1 MKILIAHN
9 SYQQP
14 GGEDIVASAEA
25 ELLREHGHQVVWYRR
40 HNDELRK
47 NRGLRKLS
55 AAINTVWATDSY
67 REIRKLIEGERPDVA
82 HFHNTFPLIS
92 PAAYFACANAD
103 VPVVQTLHNYRLL
116 CPGAT
121 FFRNGKVCEECL
133 GSRFA
138 LAGVLHRCYQGSA
151 SASGAIAAMLATHRL
166 LGSWQSKVS
175 CYIAL
180 SEFARNKF
188 IQGGLPSESI
198 RVKPNFVCPDPRPK
212 NNGGS
217 YALFA
222 GRLSEEKGQG
232 VLLEAWRQLSTPVP
246 LLIAGEGTMRDD
258 VASMVERFGNGTV
271 KLLGQLVRNDIIA
284 LMKMSRFL
292 VFPSVC
298 YEGFPVSFAEAFA
311 CALPVIASRLGTMA
325 EIISDGRTGLQFN
338 PGDPEDLASRVD
350 WAWNHPQ
357 EMESMGQAGRFEYEA
372 KYTPQRNYETL
383 MSIYDSVI
391 QPQRNASVIDP
402 HLGGDLHAA

>member
-1 MKILIAHN
+1 MKVLIAHN

-40 HNDELRK
+40 HNDELRT

-55 AAINTVWATDSY
+55 AGFNTVWASDSY
-67 REIRKLIEGERPDVA
+67 REIRELIDGERPDVA

-92 PAAYFACANAD
+92 PAAYFACANAG

-121 FFRNGKVCEECL
+121 LFRNGKVCEECL

-138 LAGVLHRCYQGSA
+138 LAGVFHRCYHNSA
-151 SASGAIAAMLATHRL
+151 PASGAIAAMLATHRF
-166 LGSWQSKVS
+166 LGSWESKVS

-180 SEFARNKF
+180 SEFARKKF

-198 RVKPNFVCPDPRPK
+198 RVKPNFVYPDPRPK
-212 NNGGS
+212 NSDGS

-222 GRLSEEKGQG
+222 GRLSEEKGLD
-232 VLLEAWRQLSTPVP
+232 VLLDAWGRLSTPVP
-246 LLIAGEGTMRDD
+246 LLIAGDGPMRDE
-258 VASMVERFGNGTV
+258 VASMVERVGKGTV
-271 KLLGQLVRNDIIA
+271 KLLGHLVRNDIIA

-325 EIISDGRTGLQFN
+325 EIISDGRMGLHFN
-338 PGDPEDLASRVD
+338 PRDPEDLASKVE
-350 WAWNHPQ
+350 WGWNHPQ
-357 EMESMGQAGRFEYEA
+357 EMESIGRAGRFEYEA
-372 KYTPQRNYETL
+372 KYTPERNYEIL
-383 MSIYDSVI
+383 LSIYESVI
-391 QPQRNASVIDP
+391 QSQRGASVLDP